1 MRASSASTSI
11 GVDSLHGT
19 AQAYPTDS
27 RDIRVRAALRSTERR
42 WAELLLWEVEAMLC
56 CGPAGGGGFRGSI
69 TPSVVTRSASI
80 ERHLVPTSV
89 EVLEA

>member
-1 MRASSASTSI
+1 
-11 GVDSLHGT
+11 
-19 AQAYPTDS
+19 
-27 RDIRVRAALRSTERR
+27 
-42 WAELLLWEVEAMLC
+42 MLC